1 MTCKVVTA
9 SSWNLNYL
17 QPHDFSMF
25 AAAVARI
32 GTVGFIFE
40 RILSGYLC
48 IFGIFYLPCLNKC
61 YMQTITNIPGFHQ
74 WFCQFRS
81 FSVILWHSCSRKRLS
96 ISRRHFERM
105 NSPFPNTRR
114 PVYNFNYAKTKLVIL
129 NIHDILWHKMQKKNP
144 DMLQCACFGFPS
156 STSSCV
162 YFSSKV

>member
-40 RILSGYLC
+40 RILSGYFLHFWH
-48 IFGIFYLPCLNKC
+48 ILSSMPQQMLHADYHK
-61 YMQTITNIPGFHQ
+61 YS
-74 WFCQFRS
+74 WFPSMILSVQKFQRHFMAFL
-81 FSVILWHSCSRKRLS
+81 FSKKTFS

-129 NIHDILWHKMQKKNP
+129 NIHDILWHFWTVGQ
-144 DMLQCACFGFPS
+144 S
-156 STSSCV
+156 
-162 YFSSKV
+162 